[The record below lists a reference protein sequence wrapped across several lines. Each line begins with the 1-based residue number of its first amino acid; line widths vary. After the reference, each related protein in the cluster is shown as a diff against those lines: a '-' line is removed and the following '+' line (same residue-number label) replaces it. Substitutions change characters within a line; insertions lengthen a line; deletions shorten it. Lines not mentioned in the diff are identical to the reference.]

1 MMQNN
6 FKTIIKTSLT
16 LQYVSQ
22 LGLAAKDLTEKFRA
36 TIA

>member
-1 MMQNN
+1 MQIIMQNN

-22 LGLAAKDLTEKFRA
+22 LGLGTKDLTEEF
-36 TIA
+36 